1 MLGEEVSA
9 TSTEM
14 LDKTYGHL
22 YESEAVLASQAMRKS
37 ADVFKNIMRYVS

>member
-22 YESEAVLASQAMRKS
+22 YESEAVLASQAMRK
-37 ADVFKNIMRYVS
+37 AAVFKNILRYVS